1 MCRNWRSHVPQL
13 DPVQPD
19 TSFKKITNKMLLLYL
34 FQRWTTESFS
44 KTHFQYLLVPRI
56 FASIIVF
63 IRNIVVFTCS
73 ITSLNTPPERINQL
87 LNQLH
92 ILGTMLRQDYII
104 LSVACTSYPR
114 MTKSN
119 LMRFTD
125 IPMGILSSTRTR
137 KEKGCF
143 VFFFLPKNQLW
154 APCFLAFSAK
164 SPEI

>member
-1 MCRNWRSHVPQL
+1 
-13 DPVQPD
+13 
-19 TSFKKITNKMLLLYL
+19 MLLLDL

-44 KTHFQYLLVPRI
+44 KTHFQHLLVPRI

-104 LSVACTSYPR
+104 LSVACISYPR

-125 IPMGILSSTRTR
+125 IPMGILSSTWTC

-143 VFFFLPKNQLW
+143 VFFFFFQKTNCGHHVFWLSQQSLLKFNLTHSPLLVPSPALKLTWQVS
-154 APCFLAFSAK
+154 FS
-164 SPEI
+164 

>member
-1 MCRNWRSHVPQL
+1 M
-13 DPVQPD
+13 
-19 TSFKKITNKMLLLYL
+19 SFKKINNKMLLLDL

-44 KTHFQYLLVPRI
+44 KTHFQRSLVPRV

-63 IRNIVVFTCS
+63 ITNIVVFTCP

-104 LSVACTSYPR
+104 LSVACITYPR
-114 MTKSN
+114 MTRSN

-125 IPMGILSSTRTR
+125 IPMGILSSTWTC

-143 VFFFLPKNQLW
+143 VFFFSSKKPTVGTMFFGFLSKVSWNLILLILLCLFLPPPL
-154 APCFLAFSAK
+154 S
-164 SPEI
+164 